1 MEVINHM
8 YRDEILS
15 KDLHSIDEY
24 MKAWMGFQDKFLS
37 ENESFKRYEVW
48 CKFSQEKIIDG
59 CSKMER
65 KIGMKKELKEKQL
78 EMEVEKFKSMLELKE
93 TDNGDKDHLE
103 EQINKLQKEKTTL
116 SK

>member
-1 MEVINHM
+1 
-8 YRDEILS
+8 
-15 KDLHSIDEY
+15 
-24 MKAWMGFQDKFLS
+24 
-37 ENESFKRYEVW
+37 
-48 CKFSQEKIIDG
+48 
-59 CSKMER
+59 MER